1 MHLFILGEKNPDYF
15 INFMFNHTIDFFRF
29 IMTHHYIGK
38 DVKKKNVE
46 WLEPTPLLNEDIANT
61 KTDDNTNQSDL

>member
-1 MHLFILGEKNPDYF
+1 
-15 INFMFNHTIDFFRF
+15 
-29 IMTHHYIGK
+29 MTHHYIGK